1 VSTFQSNPEL
11 FTALANALPLTF
23 LEALAQGVPALHAE
37 AKAEA
42 TGSPLI
48 DEPESH
54 YVLPH
59 LRRAMFETL
68 FRREATKAGMQAVCM
83 PNKRETAVFTLVRS
97 GPFLFTASHVS
108 QPGGAVRS
116 AAFRSERAALNELL
130 EQDDMFPDAL
140 AAELKAADAGDERS
154 VVGVYCILLYGGDV
168 GSAVAPF
175 MEFAFP
181 TTESTSYVDRY
192 SFGDVLIA
200 ARDIGRPME
209 ENERDGAFPALKRVP
224 KEGSSD
230 QAASE

>member
-1 VSTFQSNPEL
+1 MSTVQSNPEL
-11 FTALANALPLTF
+11 FIALANALPLPF

-42 TGSPLI
+42 AGSPLI
-48 DEPESH
+48 DEPESL

-68 FRREATKAGMQAVCM
+68 FRREATKAGMQALCM
-83 PNKRETAVFTLVRS
+83 PNKRETAFFTLVRS
-97 GPFLFTASHVS
+97 GAFLFTASHVS

-130 EQDDMFPDAL
+130 EQEDMFPDAL
-140 AAELKAADAGDERS
+140 AAELKAADAGEEGS
-154 VVGVYCILLYGGDV
+154 AEGVYCILLYGGDV

-181 TTESTSYVDRY
+181 ATESSGYVDRY
-192 SFGDVLIA
+192 AFADVLMA
-200 ARDIGRPME
+200 ARDIGRPVQDD
-209 ENERDGAFPALKRVP
+209 ERDGAFPALKQLP